1 MSDAAISLAVLGVA
15 VVLFVWNRL
24 PAEIVAV
31 GAALALYATGVLAA
45 DQVFA
50 GFGDAT
56 IIFIAGL
63 FVVSEGL
70 DASGVTTWSG
80 QRLIAHAGGSRSLM
94 LVATMGLFALVGA
107 VITATGA
114 IAALMPVAI
123 VIALRLRRSPSSLL
137 MPLAFV
143 ASAGSLLALT
153 GSPVN
158 VIVSEAESAP
168 AWVASASW
176 RSRPSG
182 SRSSSDRS
190 GWRCCSEA
198 ASSPSAAPG
207 RSPPT

>member
-1 MSDAAISLAVLGVA
+1 MSDATITFGVLGVV
-15 VVLFVWNRL
+15 VVLFVWNVF
-24 PAEIVAV
+24 PPEVVAV
-31 GAALALYATGVLAA
+31 GAALLLYAAGVLGA

-56 IIFIAGL
+56 VIFIAAL

-70 DASGVTTWSG
+70 DATGVTTWAG
-80 QRLIAHAGGSRSLM
+80 QRLVAHAGGSRSLM

-123 VIALRLRRSPSSLL
+123 VIALRLRRSPSTLL

-158 VIVSEAESAP
+158 VIVSEAGERAGVGGFGFLAFAP
-168 AWVASASW
+168 VGI
-176 RSRPSG
+176 PLV
-182 SRSSSDRS
+182 
-190 GWRCCSEA
+190 
-198 ASSPSAAPG
+198 
-207 RSPPT
+207 